1 LSEATYSGALVFLGM
16 PAVTNSE
23 LIAKAA
29 SVLKPKQ
36 IGKHLMGDVACAL
49 LTNNGNVYKGVC
61 IETFGGM
68 GFCAEQNAMGAMIT
82 CGEWK
87 IEKIVAVWRN
97 AEGMLFV
104 GAPCGRYREF
114 MRQIDERNLDTDIV
128 LGTERTVKL
137 RELLPN
143 YEWWTEQVHG
153 M

>member
-1 LSEATYSGALVFLGM
+1 M

-36 IGKHLMGDVACAL
+36 IGKHLMGDVGCAL
-49 LTNNGNVYKGVC
+49 LTNGGNVYNGVC

-68 GFCAEQNAMGAMIT
+68 GFCAEQNAIGAMIT
-82 CGEWK
+82 AGEWK

-97 AEGMLFV
+97 AEGTLFI
-104 GAPCGRYREF
+104 GAPCGRCREF
-114 MRQIDERNLDTDIV
+114 IRQIDERNLDTAVI
-128 LGTERTVKL
+128 LGMERTMKL

-143 YEWWTEQVHG
+143 HEWWTEEVHG
-153 M
+153 I